1 MPRVFIRDEY
11 NQYTVE
17 FPNDDHISISRQKL
31 EKFFRNLEWNFRAR
45 QDQRRPG
52 QGVFQLNID
61 GDNYT
66 SLRNL
71 CGLQGGYLRRSV
83 KKSSRKFKKSAR
95 RNNYARNI

>member
-45 QDQRRPG
+45 MATRRE
-52 QGVFQLNID
+52 GVFQLNID

>member
-11 NQYTVE
+11 NQYTIE
-17 FPNDDHISISRQKL
+17 FPNNEHISISRQRL

-66 SLRNL
+66 SIRNL

>member
-1 MPRVFIRDEY
+1 MPRVNIRDEY

-17 FPNDDHISISRQKL
+17 FPDEHRVISRQRL

-52 QGVFQLNID
+52 QGVLQVMID
-61 GDNYT
+61 GENYT
-66 SLRNL
+66 AFRNL